1 MWKIF
6 PSLITFLLFSLPVLS
21 WANPVTFDEV
31 KQFFSHK
38 VTAPDYMYP
47 AENRPSVDILP
58 LWKRLGLDPQKG
70 AKDRYTCVFGCMEND
85 KQCFLPGPE
94 LIYFSRKKIR
104 VIDITKEFRWDHQY
118 LIFENGVY
126 IGHAEYAVQ
135 KYEEPTLVFLEDNI
149 FSIKYLDETGSG
161 ILGYRTDV
169 YKIDDKNGIKKI
181 LNYRDQYERFGWG
194 APYDISI
201 NSKSSYS
208 HDELKVKYQ
217 IKVMQGFV
225 QGVNEEASDEPFV
238 KDHRTITYKRKGN
251 GFIVDAKSSNLK
263 TDTLDKLDGNM
274 KFLYL
279 MYKSQF
285 DRLRKGDKEDRQW
298 YNYFLKFIK

>member
-1 MWKIF
+1 MQKILLF
-6 PSLITFLLFSLPVLS
+6 LISLVSFILPSLSY
-21 WANPVTFDEV
+21 AKPVTFDEV

-47 AENRPSVDILP
+47 AESRLSVDIFP
-58 LWKRLGLDPQKG
+58 LWNRLGLDLQKG
-70 AKDRYTCVFGCMEND
+70 AKDRFTCIFGCMEKD

-94 LIYFSRKKIR
+94 LIYFSRKKIKI
-104 VIDITKEFRWDHQY
+104 IDITKEFQWDHQY
-118 LIFENGVY
+118 LIFKNGVY

-135 KYEEPTLVFLEDNI
+135 KYEDPTLVFLEDNI

-161 ILGYRTDV
+161 ILGYRRDV

-181 LNYRDQYERFGWG
+181 LNYRDQYEREGWG
-194 APYDISI
+194 MPYDISI
-201 NSKSSYS
+201 NSKSFYN
-208 HDELKVKYQ
+208 HDGLKVKYQ

-238 KDHRTITYKRKGN
+238 KDYRTITYKRHGN
-251 GFIVDAKSSNLK
+251 GFMVDTKASNLK
-263 TDTLDKLDGNM
+263 PDTLDKLDGNT

-285 DRLRKGDKEDRQW
+285 DRLIKGDKEDRQW
-298 YNYFLKFIK
+298 YNYFLKFI